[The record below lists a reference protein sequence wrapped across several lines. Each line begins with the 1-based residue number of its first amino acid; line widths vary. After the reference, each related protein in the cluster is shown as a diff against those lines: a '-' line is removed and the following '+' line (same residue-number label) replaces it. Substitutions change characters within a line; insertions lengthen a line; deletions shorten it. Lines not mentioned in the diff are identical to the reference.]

1 MPVRR
6 IPKTFRSISGRFPS
20 IINGRCIGY
29 ESKLE
34 RDYYLRLEFDKSIAS
49 YEEQPIRLAGVVA
62 GKSVSYTPDCLI
74 KYHDPGKAT
83 RLVEIKFQSELVE
96 KAAELEPRFSLARSY
111 ACDHSLEFAIIT
123 EKEIYDGVLDNYRLI
138 YRFGNPPLHFESRKR
153 LIIQALEVLG
163 PQPLKDV
170 LEFLAD
176 DRISQVAFMS
186 SIYHLLFL
194 GEIEANLDK
203 PIDFST
209 ILRTPNGQNDFS

>member
-74 KYHDPGKAT
+74 KFLDPGKAH
-83 RLVEIKFQSELVE
+83 RLVEVKFQSELIE
-96 KAAELEPRFSLARSY
+96 KAAELEPRFSLARAY
-111 ACDHSLEFAIIT
+111 ACDHSLEFVIAT
-123 EKEIYDGVLDNYRLI
+123 DKDIYDGILDNYRLI
-138 YRFGNPPLHFESRKR
+138 YRFGKVPRYFDTKR
-153 LIIQALEVLG
+153 RFIVQALKVHG
-163 PQPLKDV
+163 PLPLKD
-170 LEFLAD
+170 LLHLLAS
-176 DRISQVAFMS
+176 DRISQSCFMP

-194 GEIEANLDK
+194 GKIVANLDK
-203 PIDFST
+203 PIDYNT
-209 ILRTPNGQNDFS
+209 ILRRPNG